1 MPKTKSTSDF
11 IADARKVHGDRY
23 DYSLVDYQ
31 GSHKKVCIICPVHGQ
46 FWQSATN
53 HLCGLGC
60 EKCKNEKIRE
70 LKSKGRDEFI
80 KEARIIHGDKY
91 NYDEVIYK
99 NNRSRLRII
108 CPTHGEFYQ
117 MAGNHLKGCGCQ
129 KCANEYKNAQKTKS
143 TEEFIAEAKQVHG
156 DRFDYSKTV
165 YVGAHRKVCITC
177 RIHGDFKQDPSSHIK
192 GVGCPICST
201 IKASDQLRSSAE
213 EFIEKAN
220 QIHSFKYDYSKVE
233 YVNAITRVCVICPAH
248 GEFYPTPNNHL
259 RGSGCPQ
266 CNESRLE
273 REVRLLLKR
282 HKIDF
287 NSQQTFAW
295 LTFDGNMYLDFFLPE
310 YNIAI
315 ECQGIQHFQPIDFF
329 GGEKAYN
336 ELAERDKHKRILC
349 KQHHIKIVYY
359 SDLKIDYPYEVVEGR
374 SNLLSM
380 ILNGEKRNNKQ
391 LTLFD

>member
-60 EKCKNEKIRE
+60 EKCKNEKVRE
-70 LKSKGRDEFI
+70 
-80 KEARIIHGDKY
+80 
-91 NYDEVIYK
+91 
-99 NNRSRLRII
+99 
-108 CPTHGEFYQ
+108 
-117 MAGNHLKGCGCQ
+117 
-129 KCANEYKNAQKTKS
+129 
-143 TEEFIAEAKQVHG
+143 
-156 DRFDYSKTV
+156 
-165 YVGAHRKVCITC
+165 
-177 RIHGDFKQDPSSHIK
+177 
-192 GVGCPICST
+192 
-201 IKASDQLRSSAE
+201 
-213 EFIEKAN
+213 
-220 QIHSFKYDYSKVE
+220 
-233 YVNAITRVCVICPAH
+233 
-248 GEFYPTPNNHL
+248 
-259 RGSGCPQ
+259 
-266 CNESRLE
+266 
-273 REVRLLLKR
+273 
-282 HKIDF
+282 
-287 NSQQTFAW
+287 

-336 ELAERDKHKRILC
+336 ELAERDKHKRFLC
-349 KQHHIKIVYY
+349 EQHNIKIVYY